1 VLDDVI
7 AYHVAHEGISRIEK
21 IFHCHKNFLGIELS
35 EDQLAELA
43 VTYSALVKQ
52 VVINCD
58 SVPGALDF
66 LEEHSADLPMF
77 VASGTPEG
85 ELQDIVEG
93 RGLSHHFTSV
103 HGSPAH
109 KAPIV
114 NERLQLHGLDRNQC
128 LFVGDAMTDYVAAKD
143 TGLAF
148 IGRVGQG
155 HANPFPEGTTIITD
169 LTQLTL

>member
-66 LEEHSADLPMF
+66 LEEHSAD
-77 VASGTPEG
+77 
-85 ELQDIVEG
+85 QDIVEG

-103 HGSPAH
+103 HGSPPH

>member
-1 VLDDVI
+1 
-7 AYHVAHEGISRIEK
+7 
-21 IFHCHKNFLGIELS
+21 
-35 EDQLAELA
+35 
-43 VTYSALVKQ
+43 
-52 VVINCD
+52 
-58 SVPGALDF
+58 
-66 LEEHSADLPMF
+66 
-77 VASGTPEG
+77 
-85 ELQDIVEG
+85 
-93 RGLSHHFTSV
+93 LSHHFTSV
-103 HGSPAH
+103 HGSPPH